1 MQCASAPGVR
11 RIYPSTLDTYRFPSP
26 FTHVNTVTMSE
37 LIITSSAYY
46 INGDSSSPMTS
57 LAVRVANT
65 VAMTTSGLAVHTLQP
80 HIFFR
85 LWAHSPRR
93 DWSATPSK
101 TLLTFAA
108 AWPLGKHTETVT
120 SPYGAYLFIMINYIK
135 SSKFTARDQIERN
148 IRE

>member
-1 MQCASAPGVR
+1 
-11 RIYPSTLDTYRFPSP
+11 
-26 FTHVNTVTMSE
+26 MSE
-37 LIITSSAYY
+37 LITTSSAYI
-46 INGDSSSPMTS
+46 INGDSPMTS
-57 LAVRVANT
+57 VANT
-65 VAMTTSGLAVHTLQP
+65 VAMTTFAVHTLQP
-80 HIFFR
+80 LIFFR